1 MHGQSRQAS
10 CCSLAC
16 VLACCVSVGISKFEI
31 TVFPRRCASP
41 PLGCP
46 PPIRKGGHKARRNPE
61 VAVGAARSAAW
72 YSTSGGRVA
81 LEGLGLQP
89 VAVPAQYWTPIPAG
103 AVTRPGECASF
114 CSLRSTAH
122 AGTERVGGSWA
133 GRPVRTAERWHWRCL
148 GCSRGGP
155 SRGCGLGTRLDIGGP
170 GREGGG
176 GSGRVRGLAWI
187 QVELKRTR
195 GAGKGDRL
203 DGGSG
208 GCDFTWLPHNRTV
221 LYSRCLQLQ
230 V

>member
-1 MHGQSRQAS
+1 MARDITSVHGQSRQAS

-89 VAVPAQYWTPIPAG
+89 VAVPAQYWTPILAG
-103 AVTRPGECASF
+103 AVTRPGGVF
-114 CSLRSTAH
+114 FFLF
-122 AGTERVGGSWA
+122 
-133 GRPVRTAERWHWRCL
+133 AEKH
-148 GCSRGGP
+148 
-155 SRGCGLGTRLDIGGP
+155 
-170 GREGGG
+170 
-176 GSGRVRGLAWI
+176 
-187 QVELKRTR
+187 RTR
-195 GAGKGDRL
+195 R
-203 DGGSG
+203 
-208 GCDFTWLPHNRTV
+208 NRTRWRQLDRQAGANGRTVALEV
-221 LYSRCLQLQ
+221 LGLQPRWP
-230 V
+230 